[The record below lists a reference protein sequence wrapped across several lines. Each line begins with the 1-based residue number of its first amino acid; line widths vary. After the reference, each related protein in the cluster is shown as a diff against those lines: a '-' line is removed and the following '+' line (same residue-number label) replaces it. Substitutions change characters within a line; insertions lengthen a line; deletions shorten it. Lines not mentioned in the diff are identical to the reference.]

1 MGFHKE
7 NISKFDQKSKGKRIS
22 DFPSYSTM
30 YKDAIIKQ
38 GKFFF
43 FFFFFQGG

>member
-22 DFPSYSTM
+22 DPPSYSTI
-30 YKDAIIKQ
+30 YYEDAIKKQ
-38 GKFFF
+38 GK
-43 FFFFFQGG
+43 